1 MILYVAIIVLLFV
14 SLLINTANQ
23 PDKIIY
29 KKGFK
34 VLRIK
39 SGYAIPSKEQLFEG
53 LRILSE
59 TDKNYYEIIMEDY
72 ALKDK

>member
-1 MILYVAIIVLLFV
+1 M
-14 SLLINTANQ
+14 
-23 PDKIIY
+23 
-29 KKGFK
+29 
-34 VLRIK
+34 LRIK
-39 SGYAIPSKEQLFEG
+39 SGYAIPSKEQLLEG